1 MSWWTKP
8 TPLSSTRSGNP
19 NFTAEAREER
29 RKEIEAKRLEVAKKR
44 SARKAF
50 LAAGVSAPSSPTT
63 SRAPSPVRDYLST
76 HGLPINTIPEID
88 DDLLSLPDLT
98 FNEMAELFEDKTAD
112 DDKEAWK
119 KTLTVKFNK
128 HEVEYFFTAAE
139 AQMKSFG
146 INKQVKLR
154 LQRPAAR

>member
-88 DDLLSLPDLT
+88 DDLLSLPDPTLPDLT
-98 FNEMAELFEDKTAD
+98 FSENKMSDLFEDKTAD
-112 DDKEAWK
+112 DDKEAW
-119 KTLTVKFNK
+119 
-128 HEVEYFFTAAE
+128 
-139 AQMKSFG
+139 
-146 INKQVKLR
+146 
-154 LQRPAAR
+154 RPW